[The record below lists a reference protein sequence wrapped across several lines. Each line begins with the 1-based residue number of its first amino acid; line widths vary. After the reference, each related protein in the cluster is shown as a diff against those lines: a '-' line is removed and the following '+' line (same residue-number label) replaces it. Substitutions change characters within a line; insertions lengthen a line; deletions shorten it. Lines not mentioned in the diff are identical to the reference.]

1 MAETPMAGGDEILG
15 LVKTV
20 NEKFKRAE
28 EHSTKWR
35 KNARDDY
42 DFVAGEQWDDADKQL
57 LREQL
62 RPIITFNRVGPI
74 VEAVAGSEINNRQE
88 VTYLPRTTSEN
99 KDKPG
104 ADDSGVTDM
113 LTEAARWVRDQCN
126 AEDEESDAFMDTV
139 TCGMGWTETR
149 MDYESDLDG
158 EIRIDRVD
166 PLEMWWD
173 PDSKKRNLSDAR
185 WVMRIKKLKIEDLK
199 ALWPDKADDV
209 IQKGPWDRASD
220 EATGFESNANS
231 PDEYADSDY
240 EKWDTRPDKK
250 TVKVV
255 EYQWWEREPVYRVQ
269 QNGEVHEFGSV
280 RFARLKDQL
289 DQAGIRYLKQ
299 TRRVYKRAFISG
311 EVILEEGLG
320 PCETDFTFKC
330 ITAKRDRNKN
340 VWYGLVRAMK
350 DPQMWANKFYSQILH
365 VINSNAKGGIMA
377 EDGAFPDQRK
387 AEKNWARSD
396 SVVTTAKGAL
406 QRGAIQPKPTVPY
419 PTGLDRLMEFAVD
432 AHYTVTGVNL
442 EMLGMADRNQAGVL
456 EYQRREAGLTILGV
470 LFNSLRL
477 YRKDQGKVL
486 MYFIK
491 EYISDDRLIRV
502 TGSEGEKFVPLSKDK
517 EVLKY
522 DIIVDQ
528 AASSPNQK
536 EKTFQVMTQLL
547 PMIMKQG
554 VPIPPDILD
563 YSPLPQSLVAEW
575 KKLLGGQQQIPPEIQ
590 QQMEE
595 LQKTAEKLKEENAK
609 LKVGQEIKMAQVK
622 LDDEMDKVKFVQGV
636 KESDREFALRV
647 KEVMETLELEEKKVE
662 GELAIKRK
670 ANVGNDVRGD

>member
-1 MAETPMAGGDEILG
+1 MAETEMAGGEEVLG

-28 EHSTKWR
+28 EHSKGWR
-35 KNARDDY
+35 KDARDDY
-42 DFVAGEQWDDADKQL
+42 DFVAGEQWDDSDKQL

-74 VEAVAGSEINNRQE
+74 IEAVAGSEINNRQE
-88 VTYLPRTTSEN
+88 VRYLPRTV
-99 KDKPG
+99 
-104 ADDSGVTDM
+104 DDSGVNET
-113 LTEAARWVRDQCN
+113 LSESARWVRDQCD
-126 AEDEESDAFMDTV
+126 AEDEESDAFMDAT

-158 EIRIDRVD
+158 EVRIDRVD

-173 PDSKKRNLSDAR
+173 PDAKKRNLSDAR
-185 WVMRIKKLKIEDLK
+185 WQMRVKKLKVEDLK
-199 ALWPDKADDV
+199 AMWPNKADDV
-209 IQKGPWDRASD
+209 IQKGPWDGASD

-231 PDEYADSDY
+231 PDEYAETDY

-255 EYQWWEREPVYRVQ
+255 EYQWWERESVYRVQ
-269 QNGEVHEFGSV
+269 GEEGVQEFDAK
-280 RFARLKDQL
+280 RFALLKDQL
-289 DQAGIRYLKQ
+289 EQTGTKYLKQ

-311 EVILEEGLG
+311 ETILEEGLG
-320 PCETDFTFKC
+320 PCETDFTYQC

-340 VWYGLVRAMK
+340 TWYGLVKAMK

-377 EDGAFPDQRK
+377 EDGAFVDQRK
-387 AEKNWARSD
+387 SEKNWARAD

-432 AHYTVTGVNL
+432 AHYSVTGVNL

-456 EYQRREAGLTILGV
+456 EYQRREAGLTILGG
-470 LFNSLRL
+470 LFNSLRR
-477 YRKDQGKVL
+477 YRKNQGRVL
-486 MYFIK
+486 LYFIK
-491 EYISDDRLIRV
+491 EYISDDRLVRI
-502 TGSEGEKFVPLSKDK
+502 TGEEGAKYVPLTKDDK
-517 EVLKY
+517 VLKY
-522 DIIVDQ
+522 DIIVDE

-536 EKTFQVMTQLL
+536 ERTFQIMSQIL
-547 PMIMKQG
+547 PMVMKQG
-554 VPIPPDILD
+554 MAIPPEILD
-563 YSPLPQSLVAEW
+563 YSPLPQSLVTKW
-575 KKLLGGQQQIPPEIQ
+575 KESLKQGAQVPPEVQ
-590 QQMEE
+590 KQMEE
-595 LQKTAEKLKEENAK
+595 LQGQVEKLGQENAR
-609 LKVGQEIKMAQVK
+609 LKVGQEIKMTQVQ
-622 LDDEMDKVKFVQGV
+622 LDDVIDKLKFAQDV

-662 GELAIKRK
+662 GELKIKEKQSAQRT
-670 ANVGNDVRGD
+670 VG